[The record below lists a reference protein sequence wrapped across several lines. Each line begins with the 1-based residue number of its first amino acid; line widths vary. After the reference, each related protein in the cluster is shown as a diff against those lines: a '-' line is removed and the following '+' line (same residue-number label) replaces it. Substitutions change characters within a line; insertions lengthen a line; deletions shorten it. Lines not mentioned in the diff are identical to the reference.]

1 VLLLGNSLT
10 AKAPQPSV
18 SVNYNELFL
27 KAEYVP
33 PIGDF
38 MELAEGKYPEYV
50 PPIGDFME
58 LAEGKYPEYAK
69 LLYCMCKYESNFNP
83 YATGDHGLAIGWFQI
98 HIVAHY
104 MSYNCATDLECSM
117 AYTVKQI
124 KSGNGHLW
132 STYYKC
138 LN

>member
-27 KAEYVP
+27 KA
-33 PIGDF
+33 
-38 MELAEGKYPEYV
+38 EYV